1 MQDTYEVT
9 SATYAVLAINETLS
23 RVIEREKEFIINK
36 STIDIIE
43 DSCKYYGCTY
53 EGRCEGTKNLLNY
66 SYKLPIMIEESKS
79 LIFFPTASP
88 KYAKCSWISLH
99 EIDKFYKLG
108 ENTKILF
115 KNGYNLVI
123 DCSFETI
130 ENQLMR
136 ATRLD
141 CVMKERKNFIK

>member
-1 MQDTYEVT
+1 MFDTYEVT
-9 SATYAVLAINETLS
+9 SATNAIIAINETLS
-23 RVIEREKEFIINK
+23 RVIEKEREFFINK
-36 STIDIIE
+36 STINIIE
-43 DSCKYYGCTY
+43 ESCKYYGCTY
-53 EGRCEGTKNLLNY
+53 DGRCEGTKNLLNY

-99 EIDKFYKLG
+99 EIDKFYKQKEG
-108 ENTKILF
+108 TKILF
-115 KNGYNLVI
+115 KNGYSLDI

-141 CVMKERKNFIK
+141 CVMKERKNA

>member
-1 MQDTYEVT
+1 MLDTYEVT
-9 SATYAVLAINETLS
+9 SATFAVIAINETLS
-23 RVIEREKEFIINK
+23 RVIEREKELFINK

-43 DSCKYYGCTY
+43 DSFKYYGCTY
-53 EGRCEGTKNLLNY
+53 EGRCEGTRNLLNY

-88 KYAKCSWISLH
+88 KFAKCSWLSLH
-99 EIDKFYKLG
+99 DIDKFYRHG
-108 ENTKILF
+108 ESTQILF
-115 KNGYNLVI
+115 KNGYSLVI
-123 DCSFETI
+123 ECSFETI

-141 CVMKERKNFIK
+141 CVMKERKNK

>member
-1 MQDTYEVT
+1 MLDTYEVT
-9 SATYAVLAINETLS
+9 SATFAVIAINETLS
-23 RVIEREKEFIINK
+23 RVIEREKELFINK

-53 EGRCEGTKNLLNY
+53 EGRCEGTRNLLNY

-88 KYAKCSWISLH
+88 KFAKCSWLSLH
-99 EIDKFYKLG
+99 DIDKFYRHG
-108 ENTKILF
+108 ESTLILF
-115 KNGYNLVI
+115 KNGYSLVRE
-123 DCSFETI
+123 CAFETI

-141 CVMKERKNFIK
+141 CVMKERKNK